1 MHIPLED
8 IKKYDEKNNI
18 EVTIQLD
25 PENVTRKIVVNTQ
38 QQIWQIVVQIS
49 RAFNLKISE
58 FKIMTKK
65 GHLGTNIYYDAVS
78 AYVIK

>member
-38 QQIWQIVVQIS
+38 
-49 RAFNLKISE
+49 
-58 FKIMTKK
+58 
-65 GHLGTNIYYDAVS
+65 
-78 AYVIK
+78 

>member
-38 QQIWQIVVQIS
+38 Q
-49 RAFNLKISE
+49 
-58 FKIMTKK
+58 
-65 GHLGTNIYYDAVS
+65 
-78 AYVIK
+78 